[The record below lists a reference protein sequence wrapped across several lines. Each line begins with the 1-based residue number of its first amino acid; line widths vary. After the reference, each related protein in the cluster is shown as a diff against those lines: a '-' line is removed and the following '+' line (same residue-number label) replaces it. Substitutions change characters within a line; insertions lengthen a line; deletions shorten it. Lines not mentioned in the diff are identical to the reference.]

1 MVDMEPE
8 WHQWHRAT
16 VHPSQQKL
24 KLTGNAAHIPAQHM
38 ILEYWEENLSGK
50 TYAKQWQVTMR
61 VGFNVEWLQLAM
73 K

>member
-1 MVDMEPE
+1 MVYMEPD

-24 KLTGNAAHIPAQHM
+24 ELTGNAAHIPAQQM
-38 ILEYWEENLSGK
+38 ISEPWEENLLGT

-61 VGFNVEWLQLAM
+61 DGFNVEQL
-73 K
+73 